1 MYNGTFGRQLNV
13 NTSETSI
20 DATCYQIT
28 ITFAAYLQPFV
39 DTLSS
44 LSNFTIKSQWKYQ
57 VAFEFPSN
65 QKRDNSTLGRHYSLS
80 SRYLPHII
88 TSIEK
93 RLGNSIH
100 DNPCIHLVVYVPPC
114 ESSPLFI
121 YNNKDERITDNEID
135 SFISPKWGGIV
146 VANPKEIDCVNF
158 FDNNSEKMDIHI
170 NMDEIMPI
178 LLHQLKRLIGV
189 DSKVW
194 T

>member
-1 MYNGTFGRQLNV
+1 M
-13 NTSETSI
+13 
-20 DATCYQIT
+20 
-28 ITFAAYLQPFV
+28 

-57 VAFEFPSN
+57 VQFEFPSN

-121 YNNKDERITDNEID
+121 YNNKDERITDNDID

-146 VANPKEIDCVNF
+146 VANPTEIDCVDF
-158 FDNNSEKMDIHI
+158 FDRGSDKMDIHI
-170 NMDEIMPI
+170 DMDEVMPI
-178 LLHQLKRLIGV
+178 LLRQLKRLIGV

-194 T
+194 KWFFLRWHL

>member
-1 MYNGTFGRQLNV
+1 M
-13 NTSETSI
+13 
-20 DATCYQIT
+20 
-28 ITFAAYLQPFV
+28 

-100 DNPCIHLVVYVPPC
+100 DNPCIHLVIYVPPC

-121 YNNKDERITDNEID
+121 YNNLDNRITSNDID

-146 VANPKEIDCVNF
+146 IANPKEIDCVNYF
-158 FDNNSEKMDIHI
+158 ESGSREMDIAI
-170 NMDEIMPI
+170 DMDEVMPI
-178 LLHQLKRLIGV
+178 LLHQLKKLIGV
-189 DSKVW
+189 DSKVRKFFVKIW
-194 T
+194 MLCKLRRYNSTDWKK